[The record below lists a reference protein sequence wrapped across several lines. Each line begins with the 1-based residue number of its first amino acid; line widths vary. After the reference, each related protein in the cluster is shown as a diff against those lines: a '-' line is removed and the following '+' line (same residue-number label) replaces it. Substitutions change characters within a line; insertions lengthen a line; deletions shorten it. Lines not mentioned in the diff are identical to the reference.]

1 MIGLIIPNTV
11 IGGGGNWPFMP
22 DDPTS
27 YISLCTEPSFEL

>member
-11 IGGGGNWPFMP
+11 IGGGGNYPFEA

-27 YISLCTEPSFEL
+27 YISLCSESSFEI